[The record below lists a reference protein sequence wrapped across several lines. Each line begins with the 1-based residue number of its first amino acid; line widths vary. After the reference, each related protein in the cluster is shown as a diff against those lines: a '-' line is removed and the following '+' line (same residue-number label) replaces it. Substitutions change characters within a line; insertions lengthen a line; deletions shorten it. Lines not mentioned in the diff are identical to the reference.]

1 MSENR
6 LNAYRIMWLFVFF
19 DLPVI
24 TKKERKIATIF
35 RKGLVKDGF
44 VMMQFSVYIRHC
56 ASKESQD
63 VHIKRVK
70 SIIPTTGMVSILKV
84 TDKQYG
90 DIINYWGKEKKKKKE
105 ISEPLQLDFFNIF
118 AVTNYIFNCF
128 IGASLSLST

>member
-63 VHIKRVK
+63 VHIMR
-70 SIIPTTGMVSILKV
+70 V

-105 ISEPLQLDFFNIF
+105 ISEPLQLVFFNIF
-118 AVTNYIFNCF
+118 AVTNYIFYCF